1 MEEVRFIAHLKH
13 KEGRFVVKSF
23 TEWQT
28 HPNNPLHC
36 QLPEINVRLM
46 ESSVLISCLKSVPSH
61 FPTNPFGMFLWF
73 PPHVSDVAF
82 SIPILWLKG
91 WQHVS
96 VSFDIQLI
104 CKIQPPSSF
113 RGLHEHFCKAQHA
126 PTCFTEQQ
134 MTGLSVAIHNL
145 FRSLLSFLH
154 RTLLSCLQSPALT
167 LQLVHVWHFSTL
179 HWTPSQE
186 LTPPTHDFRF
196 LLQDWKQISTTK
208 RTSLTFRPLIKKV
221 SVISSHVCFSMC
233 LPACLWQSH
242 GAKIK
247 CTDDAQRRCVTQEVI
262 TLTEKKRWQR
272 SGPHQT
278 TGRRGEF
285 SFWPTCQS
293 VRPLCCHCPVH
304 SVQFELLSPVFA
316 FYQAASVCRIS
327 MNRLWLFILLA
338 AFVALIKPE
347 LQ

>member
-1 MEEVRFIAHLKH
+1 MEKVKFIVHLKH

-36 QLPEINVRLM
+36 HLPEINVRLM

-73 PPHVSDVAF
+73 PPHVSDVVF
-82 SIPILWLKG
+82 SIPIFWLKG

-104 CKIQPPSSF
+104 CKIWPPSSF
-113 RGLHEHFCKAQHA
+113 RSLHEHFCKAQHA

-134 MTGLSVAIHNL
+134 MTGLSEGIHNL

-167 LQLVHVWHFSTL
+167 LQLVHVWCFSTL

-186 LTPPTHDFRF
+186 LTPPTQSRLQIFIAGLKTDLYHKANIIDF
-196 LLQDWKQISTTK
+196 ST
-208 RTSLTFRPLIKKV
+208 FNKKV
-221 SVISSHVCFSMC
+221 SVFLSH
-233 LPACLWQSH
+233 P
-242 GAKIK
+242 GA
-247 CTDDAQRRCVTQEVI
+247 
-262 TLTEKKRWQR
+262 
-272 SGPHQT
+272 
-278 TGRRGEF
+278 
-285 SFWPTCQS
+285 
-293 VRPLCCHCPVH
+293 
-304 SVQFELLSPVFA
+304 
-316 FYQAASVCRIS
+316 
-327 MNRLWLFILLA
+327 
-338 AFVALIKPE
+338 
-347 LQ
+347 